1 MQASPHTSKGRLQ
14 LIHSSMYV
22 STSPVLRLCDD
33 RYMIIAPCPDPF
45 CPFSTCFTFVLYR
58 TQPAPLNHDTRLFLC
73 TLLPPPV
80 VDSKPSIYWPPSSSI
95 RSIQSRRAVLT
106 LPANYGGGGRA
117 NRESKKPRSC
127 GSAPLSCLAEAKP
140 IRAKR
145 KKKANAR
152 SGFRPGLAHIEQSAC
167 MTRIRL
173 SPLSARLV
181 AGTKRSLGI
190 WPPARRWRLESSP
203 SPRAHLTIDS
213 YLDVVSAAAMCVCVW
228 QNIRLVARDRTWL

>member
-1 MQASPHTSKGRLQ
+1 M
-14 LIHSSMYV
+14 
-22 STSPVLRLCDD
+22 RLCDD
-33 RYMIIAPCPDPF
+33 RLYGNRTLSRPF
-45 CPFSTCFTFVLYR
+45 VSLFPALPLCRFTRPLCHQSTELNPPSSFVD
-58 TQPAPLNHDTRLFLC
+58 HDMRLFLC
-73 TLLPPPV
+73 PNYTPV
-80 VDSKPSIYWPPSSSI
+80 VERASRTVYWPPSSSI
-95 RSIQSRRAVLT
+95 HPIQSRRAIPT

-127 GSAPLSCLAEAKP
+127 GSAAEAKP

-145 KKKANAR
+145 EKKKGSMLDRAL
-152 SGFRPGLAHIEQSAC
+152 RPGLAHIEQSAC

-213 YLDVVSAAAMCVCVW
+213 NLDVASTAAMCVCVAKH
-228 QNIRLVARDRTWL
+228 QASGS

>member
-1 MQASPHTSKGRLQ
+1 M
-14 LIHSSMYV
+14 
-22 STSPVLRLCDD
+22 
-33 RYMIIAPCPDPF
+33 
-45 CPFSTCFTFVLYR
+45 
-58 TQPAPLNHDTRLFLC
+58 RLFLC
-73 TLLPPPV
+73 PNYTPV
-80 VDSKPSIYWPPSSSI
+80 VERANRTVYWPPSSSI
-95 RSIQSRRAVLT
+95 HPIQSRRAVPT

-127 GSAPLSCLAEAKP
+127 GSAAEAKP

-145 KKKANAR
+145 EKKRVNAR

-190 WPPARRWRLESSP
+190 WPPALRWRLESSP
-203 SPRAHLTIDS
+203 SPRAHLTIDGNLGIAS
-213 YLDVVSAAAMCVCVW
+213 TAAMCVCVC
-228 QNIRLVARDRTWL
+228 VAKHQASGS

>member
-1 MQASPHTSKGRLQ
+1 MTANR
-14 LIHSSMYV
+14 
-22 STSPVLRLCDD
+22 
-33 RYMIIAPCPDPF
+33 
-45 CPFSTCFTFVLYR
+45 
-58 TQPAPLNHDTRLFLC
+58 
-73 TLLPPPV
+73 
-80 VDSKPSIYWPPSSSI
+80 PSIGLLVPQSILSNHAAPFQPS
-95 RSIQSRRAVLT
+95 RLT
-106 LPANYGGGGRA
+106 TAAAGGRI
-117 NRESKKPRSC
+117 ESKKPRSC

-145 KKKANAR
+145 KKKAYAR

-190 WPPARRWRLESSP
+190 WPPALRWRLESSP

-213 YLDVVSAAAMCVCVW
+213 NLDVASTAAMCVCV
-228 QNIRLVARDRTWL
+228 AKH